1 MLKEFQHILCP
12 VEFEDASLAAIP
24 LAKRIVQENGGV
36 LHVVHVVSDRVDPLQ
51 VGGASKIYHDE
62 RLAQLRLDGI
72 SRAQLEGVRHVM
84 LVRLGAPIDEV
95 ILKAEQELDIDL
107 VVMAT
112 HGQTGVL
119 HLLTGGVAERLVH
132 ESRCP
137 VLTVS
142 DKAVGPL

>member
-1 MLKEFQHILCP
+1 MSYP
-12 VEFEDASLAAIP
+12 
-24 LAKRIVQENGGV
+24 
-36 LHVVHVVSDRVDPLQ
+36 DRVDPLQ
-51 VGGASKIYHDE
+51 VGGASRIYHDE

-84 LVRLGAPIDEV
+84 LVRLGTPIDEV
-95 ILKAEQELDIDL
+95 ILKAELELEIDL

-142 DKAVGPL
+142 DKAVVPL